1 MSLIKQGTVVTRENV
16 MAEAHK
22 LARQLKVCMRYK
34 HALQFALKELYRYM
48 FECEKQVVIHWS
60 ENSQLKKIVGVNP
73 DRKTGASVNKMIPF
87 ARYISIMQKLAH
99 EYIDIGY
106 DKIKISLVSNGYIK
120 DHGTDYLNRNW
131 KKFSF

>member
-1 MSLIKQGTVVTRENV
+1 
-16 MAEAHK
+16 
-22 LARQLKVCMRYK
+22 
-34 HALQFALKELYRYM
+34 M

-73 DRKTGASVNKMIPF
+73 DRKTGATVNKMIPF